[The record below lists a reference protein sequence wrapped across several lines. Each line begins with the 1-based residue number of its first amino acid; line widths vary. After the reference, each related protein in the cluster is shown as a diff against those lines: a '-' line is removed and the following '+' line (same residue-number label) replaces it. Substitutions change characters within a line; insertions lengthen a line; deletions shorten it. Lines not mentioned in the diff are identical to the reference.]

1 MEFKIMIKFKIDK
14 NYKLLIFLKRIL
26 KKSLK
31 KKLKNMNKN
40 ADLKIKYCLD
50 NNEIYLII

>member
-26 KKSLK
+26 KKCLK